1 MRWDRLLL
9 FCSGLSLAAAFIMK
23 WIEPDLLYQNQ
34 PVSILDLE
42 IFYPSG
48 QLLSVLTGMDE
59 KVKLILKYHLEF
71 DFVFMAGI
79 FPGIAS
85 LCMMAAE
92 KHKAKRVQW
101 LLFVLAALQPAA
113 WLFDITE
120 NWFLLHWL
128 WHPVI
133 GREFGIYRMVVYS
146 KWLIALT
153 GLFTALFIF
162 LASYI
167 RKKSK

>member
-79 FPGIAS
+79 YPGIAS

-92 KHKAKRVQW
+92 KHKAKRAQW

-120 NWFLLHWL
+120 N
-128 WHPVI
+128 
-133 GREFGIYRMVVYS
+133 
-146 KWLIALT
+146 
-153 GLFTALFIF
+153 
-162 LASYI
+162 
-167 RKKSK
+167 